1 MARMLPVILIV
12 AVAAGLLFLFVVWSM
27 RKRALIAAL
36 GKGLSLVNETLV
48 FGPVPGLYRGTNQHT
63 FGFTGD
69 CVATLTSR
77 RFIYA
82 SITGQHEEI
91 PLSDIQTVSEN
102 VWFAGQYR
110 NGRQHLILELKD
122 GRKVGFLLR
131 NHSQMLGALRGLL
144 TPSGSLAL

>member
-12 AVAAGLLFLFVVWSM
+12 AVAAGLLFLFVVWFM

-36 GKGLSLVNETLV
+36 GKDLILVDETLI
-48 FGPVPGLYRGTNQHT
+48 FGPVSGLYRGTNRHT
-63 FGFTGD
+63 FQIVGN

-82 SITGQHEEI
+82 TITGRREEL
-91 PLSDIQTVSEN
+91 PLSDIGTVSEN
-102 VWFAGQYR
+102 EWFAGQYTD
-110 NGRQHLILELKD
+110 GRPHLILELKD

-144 TPSGSLAL
+144 TPSVS